1 MHVLAICC
9 LSLLAADE
17 VSVKP
22 LNGEAV
28 RGTLV
33 ALSESSVEVQTLGG
47 RVAWDAKAIQSL
59 KPAPAD
65 GENRSDKSPTPLAIL
80 LVDESVL
87 SGKEF
92 TLEAAGV
99 RLELPVGDLLQFPAQ
114 LVRGVKFRKQDEALQ
129 RQWDEIAASNASADR
144 LVVRRS
150 SAEGADAATTTV
162 ILDQLEGIVHGVD
175 ARAVSFEYEGD
186 KLQVPLEKVEGI
198 LFRHRPSG
206 NLPDPVCRLRDSLG
220 GEWQAKELRLNNGQ
234 ISVVTVA
241 GVRGRIPWQQVVEI
255 DFSRGNVTY
264 LSDLKAE
271 SVDWRPY
278 LSTAVTPPALA
289 KWFAMR
295 HDKAIDGSVLTL
307 AGQSFEKGLCIHS
320 RTLIT
325 YRLTKEYRRMQAVV
339 GIDERFR
346 GPGNLKLIISGDSRT
361 LLDRDVR
368 GNDPPF
374 EMDLDISGIR
384 RLKVLVDFGEDRSD
398 AGDHLLLG
406 NARLT
411 K

>member
-1 MHVLAICC
+1 MHFLAIC

-33 ALSESSVEVQTLGG
+33 ALSEKNVEVQTPMG
-47 RVAWDAKAIQSL
+47 RVVWEAAAIQSL
-59 KPAPAD
+59 KPAAAEGDVPA
-65 GENRSDKSPTPLAIL
+65 EKTPNPLSVL
-80 LVDESVL
+80 LIDESVL
-87 SGKEF
+87 PGKEF
-92 TLEAAGV
+92 KLEATNAGI
-99 RLELPVGDLLQFPAQ
+99 ELAIGEVLQLPAQ

-129 RQWDEIAASNASADR
+129 RQWDQIAESDASGDR

-150 SAEGADAATTTV
+150 SGEGADAANTAV
-162 ILDQLEGIVHGVD
+162 VLDQLEGIVHGVT
-175 ARAVSFEYEGD
+175 ARAVAFEFDGD

-206 NLPDPVCRLRDSLG
+206 NMPEPVCRLRDSAG
-220 GEWQAKELRLNNGQ
+220 GEWQAKEIQLTDGQ
-234 ISVVTVA
+234 LTILTVA
-241 GVRGRIPWQQVVEI
+241 GARSRIPWQQVVEI
-255 DFSRGNVTY
+255 DFTSGNVTY

-278 LSTAVTPPALA
+278 LATTVTPPALA
-289 KWFAMR
+289 KWFSMR

-307 AGQSFEKGLCIHS
+307 GGQSFEKGLCVHS

-325 YRLTKEYRRMQAVV
+325 YRLTKDYRHLQAVV

-346 GPGNLKLIISGDSRT
+346 GPGNLKLVITGDSRT
-361 LLDRDVR
+361 LLERDVR
-368 GNDPPF
+368 GSDPPF
-374 EMDLDISGIR
+374 EMDLDISSVR

>member
-1 MHVLAICC
+1 MHVLAIC

-22 LNGEAV
+22 LNGESV

-33 ALSESSVEVQTLGG
+33 AVSETNVEIKTANGNL
-47 RVAWDAKAIQSL
+47 RWEATALQSL
-59 KPAPAD
+59 KPATSEGDAP
-65 GENRSDKSPTPLAIL
+65 SDKPSTPLSVL
-80 LVDESVL
+80 LTDESL
-87 SGKEF
+87 LPGKAF
-92 TLEAAGV
+92 TIEAANAK
-99 RLELPVGDLLQFPAQ
+99 LELPSGDPLQLSAD

-129 RQWDEIAASNASADR
+129 RQWDQIAESNASGDR
-144 LVVRRS
+144 LIVRRS
-150 SAEGADAATTTV
+150 ATEGADASNTAV
-162 ILDQLEGIVHGVD
+162 VLDQLEGVVHGVT

-198 LFRHRPSG
+198 LFRHRPSS
-206 NLPDPVCRLRDSLG
+206 NLPDSVCRLRDVWG
-220 GEWQAKELRLNNGQ
+220 GEWQARELRSVDGQ
-234 ISVVTVA
+234 MTVLTAA
-241 GVRGRIPWQQVVEI
+241 GARGRILWSQVVEI
-255 DFSRGNVTY
+255 DFSSGNVTF

-278 LSTAVTPPALA
+278 LATPVTPPALA
-289 KWFAMR
+289 KWFSMR
-295 HDKAIDGSVLTL
+295 HDKAMDGSVLTL
-307 AGQSFEKGLCIHS
+307 GGQSFEKGLCVHS
-320 RTLIT
+320 RTLIS
-325 YRLTKEYRRMQAVV
+325 YRLTKEYRHLQAVV

-346 GPGNLKLIISGDSRT
+346 GPGNLKFIITGDSRT

-368 GNDPPF
+368 GSDPPF
-374 EMDLDISGIR
+374 EIDLDVSGVR
-384 RLKVLVDFGEDRSD
+384 RLKILVDFGEDRSD